1 MKEEYVELAT
11 EIVEDQLATVIN
23 EYAVSQNQQANKLLE
38 QKIEILQQMKGEINK
53 GNSNIIKM
61 VLKRKKK
68 GIIKPISPRRTAI
81 SPVFV

>member
-61 VLKRKKK
+61 VLKRKKR
-68 GIIKPISPRRTAI
+68 GII
-81 SPVFV
+81 

>member
-38 QKIEILQQMKGEINK
+38 QKIEILQQMKGEIYK

-68 GIIKPISPRRTAI
+68 GII
-81 SPVFV
+81 

>member
-61 VLKRKKK
+61 GLKRKKK
-68 GIIKPISPRRTAI
+68 GII
-81 SPVFV
+81 

>member
-1 MKEEYVELAT
+1 MKEEYVELAP

-68 GIIKPISPRRTAI
+68 GII
-81 SPVFV
+81 

>member
-68 GIIKPISPRRTAI
+68 GII
-81 SPVFV
+81 

>member
-23 EYAVSQNQQANKLLE
+23 EYAVRQNQQANKLLE

-68 GIIKPISPRRTAI
+68 GII
-81 SPVFV
+81 

>member
-11 EIVEDQLATVIN
+11 EIVEDQFATVIN

-68 GIIKPISPRRTAI
+68 GII
-81 SPVFV
+81 

>member
-1 MKEEYVELAT
+1 MKEEYVEVAT

-68 GIIKPISPRRTAI
+68 GII
-81 SPVFV
+81 

>member
-23 EYAVSQNQQANKLLE
+23 EYAVSQNHQANKLLE

-68 GIIKPISPRRTAI
+68 GII
-81 SPVFV
+81 

>member
-38 QKIEILQQMKGEINK
+38 QKIEILQQMKGQINK

-68 GIIKPISPRRTAI
+68 GII
-81 SPVFV
+81 

>member
-61 VLKRKKK
+61 VLNRKKK
-68 GIIKPISPRRTAI
+68 GII
-81 SPVFV
+81 

>member
-68 GIIKPISPRRTAI
+68 EII
-81 SPVFV
+81 

>member
-11 EIVEDQLATVIN
+11 EIVVDQLATVIN

-68 GIIKPISPRRTAI
+68 GII
-81 SPVFV
+81 

>member
-38 QKIEILQQMKGEINK
+38 QKIVILQQIKGEINK

-68 GIIKPISPRRTAI
+68 GII
-81 SPVFV
+81 

>member
-38 QKIEILQQMKGEINK
+38 QNIEILQQMKGEINK

-68 GIIKPISPRRTAI
+68 GII
-81 SPVFV
+81 

>member
-23 EYAVSQNQQANKLLE
+23 EYAVSQTQQANKLLE

-68 GIIKPISPRRTAI
+68 GII
-81 SPVFV
+81 

>member
-23 EYAVSQNQQANKLLE
+23 EYVVSQNQQANKLLE

-68 GIIKPISPRRTAI
+68 GII
-81 SPVFV
+81 

>member
-68 GIIKPISPRRTAI
+68 
-81 SPVFV
+81 

>member
-1 MKEEYVELAT
+1 MKEEYVEFAT

-68 GIIKPISPRRTAI
+68 GII
-81 SPVFV
+81 

>member
-68 GIIKPISPRRTAI
+68 TSDGEKNNDEK
-81 SPVFV
+81 

>member
-1 MKEEYVELAT
+1 MREEYVELAT

-68 GIIKPISPRRTAI
+68 GII
-81 SPVFV
+81 

>member
-11 EIVEDQLATVIN
+11 EIVEDQLAIVMN
-23 EYAVSQNQQANKLLE
+23 EYAVSKNQQANKLLK
-38 QKIEILQQMKGEINK
+38 QKIELLQQMKGEIYK

-68 GIIKPISPRRTAI
+68 GII
-81 SPVFV
+81 

>member
-68 GIIKPISPRRTAI
+68 GMI
-81 SPVFV
+81 

>member
-68 GIIKPISPRRTAI
+68 RII
-81 SPVFV
+81 

>member
-68 GIIKPISPRRTAI
+68 GIR
-81 SPVFV
+81 

>member
-23 EYAVSQNQQANKLLE
+23 EYAVSQNQQANKLFE

-68 GIIKPISPRRTAI
+68 GII
-81 SPVFV
+81 

>member
-1 MKEEYVELAT
+1 MKEEYVELDT

-68 GIIKPISPRRTAI
+68 GII
-81 SPVFV
+81 

>member
-53 GNSNIIKM
+53 GNSNITKM

-68 GIIKPISPRRTAI
+68 GII
-81 SPVFV
+81 

>member
-38 QKIEILQQMKGEINK
+38 QKIEILQQIEKL
-53 GNSNIIKM
+53 NIFHIFLLLHLM
-61 VLKRKKK
+61 L
-68 GIIKPISPRRTAI
+68 
-81 SPVFV
+81 

>member
-38 QKIEILQQMKGEINK
+38 QKIEILQKMKGEINK

-68 GIIKPISPRRTAI
+68 GII
-81 SPVFV
+81 

>member
-11 EIVEDQLATVIN
+11 EIVEDQLATIMN
-23 EYAVSQNQQANKLLE
+23 EYAVSKNQQANKLLK
-38 QKIEILQQMKGEINK
+38 QKIEVLQQMKGEINK

-68 GIIKPISPRRTAI
+68 GII
-81 SPVFV
+81 

>member
-11 EIVEDQLATVIN
+11 EIVEDQLATVMN

-68 GIIKPISPRRTAI
+68 GII
-81 SPVFV
+81 

>member
-23 EYAVSQNQQANKLLE
+23 ENAVSQNQQANKLLE

-68 GIIKPISPRRTAI
+68 GII
-81 SPVFV
+81 

>member
-68 GIIKPISPRRTAI
+68 TSDGEKNNEEK
-81 SPVFV
+81 